1 MNDRLTEM
9 AEFIRLHQTV
19 TLTELEDKFSGVS
32 SMTIRRD
39 LIRLEEAGLIVRIKG
54 GARSLSAFADIYNKE
69 DSFSKR
75 IHQNVE
81 QKAEIA
87 EKAKQ
92 LIGFER
98 SLYLDPGTTVLH
110 LATRL
115 PKRGLF
121 LCTNGPNIALEL
133 LKHTTCDVFLVGG
146 QLGRENV
153 CVAGPTAMDYIKDI
167 NIELAFFAASG
178 FTAEAGFT
186 CANANECALKR
197 AIAEKAG
204 RVIVLMDSSKVGRQ
218 MPYTFAT
225 AEQVNILVSDS
236 AFPSDVAEKLRASGL
251 EVI

>member
-1 MNDRLTEM
+1 MNERLKEM
-9 AEFIRLHQTV
+9 AEFIRLHQSV
-19 TLTELEDKFSGVS
+19 TLAALQKKFPDVS
-32 SMTIRRD
+32 SMTLRRD
-39 LIRLEEAGLIVRIKG
+39 LIKLEEAGVIVRIKG

-87 EKAKQ
+87 QKAKK
-92 LIGFER
+92 LIGSER

-110 LATRL
+110 LASCL
-115 PKRGLF
+115 PKSGLF

-133 LKHTTCDVFLVGG
+133 LKETNCDVFLVGG

-153 CVAGPTAMDYIKDI
+153 CVAGPIAMEYIKDV

-178 FTAEAGFT
+178 FTPEAGFT
-186 CANANECALKR
+186 CANGNECALKR

-204 RVIVLMDSSKVGRQ
+204 RVIVLMDSSKLGRQ

-225 AEQVNILVSDS
+225 TEQVDILVSDS
-236 AFPSDVAEKLRASGL
+236 AFPSDVANKLRNSGL
-251 EVI
+251 DVI

>member
-1 MNDRLTEM
+1 MVNERLKEM

-19 TLTELEDKFSGVS
+19 TLSALQKKFPDVS
-32 SMTIRRD
+32 SMTLRRD
-39 LIRLEEAGLIVRIKG
+39 LIKLEDAGLIVRIKG

-87 EKAKQ
+87 QKAKK
-92 LIGFER
+92 LIGSER

-110 LATRL
+110 LANCL
-115 PKRGLF
+115 PKSGLF

-133 LKHTTCDVFLVGG
+133 LKHTNCDVFLVGG

-153 CVAGPTAMDYIKDI
+153 CVAGPTAMEYIKDV

-178 FTAEAGFT
+178 VICPASLNKLLGIFEINFASLT
-186 CANANECALKR
+186 L
-197 AIAEKAG
+197 AIWCVRTTYAHTL
-204 RVIVLMDSSKVGRQ
+204 VNL
-218 MPYTFAT
+218 YTTPF
-225 AEQVNILVSDS
+225 ERLDDILLGSWH
-236 AFPSDVAEKLRASGL
+236 ETL
-251 EVI
+251 